1 MRKCRRGLAAVM
13 ALLLMVPAQPA
24 MAEKPSPPSRQESV
38 ETASPGNAKKE
49 QKAEKQQETSAK
61 KASVN
66 EEIVFNTGNH
76 EYHVV
81 SKNDFVENGLGD
93 AFFEEDGS
101 YTINIPEANPF
112 FPYEVEFTVQGK
124 RTKHWFMT
132 PDDQVRVGGHTF
144 YVSAYF
150 DETAVTQMSLN
161 IGGDTIVV
169 YPEKKKFTNDEEA
182 GTEPAS
188 LLPLES
194 RSLEVDLSAYT
205 PVELTMVSV
214 NELFMGEELTDSDKV
229 IWSREGQDDYTIS
242 MPGDRLDLSYDTY
255 YDSSVS
261 WEMIVG
267 DDNQLAAENIRYNIS
282 VKVTPSRNWLIPT
295 VYKQSNEGK
304 REKLDILRAASNWW
318 YGRYHD
324 EDDERWIVFSVS
336 SEQLDYDENAYVSF
350 ALNDS
355 IFAETKYDQ
364 IKAYEGKFTYAS
376 EAASG
381 TEITDKLFHADM
393 TEADAGYVMTPEDEP
408 WVTIVTFDA
417 GGNATGCLPIYL
429 VLHSRDI
436 SDKVYSRSL
445 QGISET
451 GEKTINVVSS
461 TRRAYHD
468 GVCYETHILDKG
480 YAVNKTYYLSMHY
493 SSFYDDDTASVIA
506 AYVGKYSSIQ
516 EAEKAGAV
524 NIKDELFDSRY
535 GYGADYSDWVSFT
548 IFAGDDGVNAK
559 ETYVYFVK
567 AEEGEIFS
575 YATDIYFSGLRDSR
589 GHDINAYIVDE
600 DDDSYA
606 EKSYRTILVDEDV
619 DLTYLA
625 PEFYNPSGHEVK
637 LYAVGSST
645 PEVSGKSFHDFSKG
659 PIQYTISTQ
668 DGIEARNIWLQIVKV
683 GVGNGTLYLNSLG
696 DEKANTRV
704 ENGITYSTREMF
716 LDGRYDYLHDIVLI
730 NLGSESI
737 SAISAELVSDEV
749 ELDKYWMLNGEYPLL
764 DISNRG
770 KLGYGQWNL
779 AKLRIR
785 PKDGMADGRDITG
798 TLTIKSGE
806 NVLIVLTLTGTVGD
820 PSITTKEIPQAVK
833 YVPYGTMIQ
842 NSNKYSWNRVSYQ
855 IIRGK
860 LPEGMEL
867 KPNGELYGVPTEMGE
882 FEFTVRMTNSYD
894 DFISSEKT
902 FTLTVIENTD
912 ANVDDATDE
921 GYILTQRV
929 QNMSL
934 DAAYDQTLVSQGVY
948 DEFTD
953 VFLDGVKLTKDV
965 DYTSESGSTRITIR
979 GETLK
984 ANNTTG
990 RHTLGI
996 EFRSGEEKTLKRAA
1010 QNYENTARR
1019 QNSNSN
1025 SSSSGTRNK
1034 KRSIDLTASTAKPQD
1049 AKKGYIDAQ
1058 TGIITGEGI
1067 GYSRWQK
1074 DELGWRLIYA
1084 DGTAASGSAAQLPD
1098 GTTVEQILWEQVNGA
1113 WYAFGITGYMKS
1125 GWVYDYQLNRWYC
1138 LTPENG
1144 LYFGWYG
1151 DAQDNC
1157 VYYLEPG
1164 SGNLAVGWKMIDE
1177 KWYYFHEAVQVPTWN
1192 FNAVTGQ
1199 WVYNAL
1205 SGNKPYGSMY
1215 HNERTPDGYFVGVDG
1230 VWDGQDKE

>member
-1 MRKCRRGLAAVM
+1 MRKCRRGLAAMM

-112 FPYEVEFTVQGK
+112 FPYEVEFTYRDK
-124 RTKHWFMT
+124 TERKWFMT
-132 PDDQVRVGGHTF
+132 PDDAVEVGGHTF

-150 DETAVTQMSLN
+150 DESAVTQMSLSV
-161 IGGDTIVV
+161 GGDTIVV
-169 YPEKKKFTNDEEA
+169 YPEEKEFTDDGEEGIA
-182 GTEPAS
+182 PAS
-188 LLPLES
+188 LLPLETKD
-194 RSLEVDLSAYT
+194 LTVDLTGYT
-205 PVELTMVSV
+205 PLELTMVSV
-214 NELFMGEELTDSDKV
+214 NELFMGEELTDGDKV
-229 IWSREGQDDYTIS
+229 IWSRNGQDDYTIS
-242 MPGDRLDLSYDTY
+242 MPGDKLDLSYNTC
-255 YDSSVS
+255 SSYSYSSGVS
-261 WEMIVG
+261 WTMIVG
-267 DDNQLAAENIRYNIS
+267 EDNQLAANNIRYYVN
-282 VKVTPSRNWLIPT
+282 VKVTPSEDWLIPSI
-295 VYKQSNEGK
+295 YFQDSEGK
-304 REKLDILRAASNWW
+304 RIEKEVRRTYYNDYDDRELEIDI
-318 YGRYHD
+318 YDEKED
-324 EDDERWIVFSVS
+324 EDEI
-336 SEQLDYDENAYVSF
+336 AYVSLSINDTLF
-350 ALNDS
+350 PDVNYDHIKVYLGEFTSVEEALSGIDITND
-355 IFAETKYDQ
+355 IFDE
-364 IKAYEGKFTYAS
+364 
-376 EAASG
+376 
-381 TEITDKLFHADM
+381 DM
-393 TEADAGYVMTPEDEP
+393 TQKYGGCPVMRWHDIYITMFA
-408 WVTIVTFDA
+408 FDA
-417 GGNATGCLPIYL
+417 GGNVVGCLPFNMY
-429 VLHSRDI
+429 VETSTKTNHI
-436 SDKVYSRSL
+436 SWTMLRAKYGNS
-445 QGISET
+445 
-451 GEKTINVVSS
+451 TIQVNNSS
-461 TRRAYHD
+461 SCHRRD
-468 GVCYETHILDKG
+468 GVDYLNYTLYKDYPADKIYYQQLKYFNNYEETSEI
-480 YAVNKTYYLSMHY
+480 
-493 SSFYDDDTASVIA
+493 IA
-506 AYVGKYSSIQ
+506 AYVGQYASIQ
-516 EAEKAGAV
+516 EAVAAGAED
-524 NIKDELFDSRY
+524 IKVELFTSP
-535 GYGADYSDWVSFT
+535 GYGADYSKGVIFS
-548 IFAGDDGVNAK
+548 IFAGEDAVNVK
-559 ETYVYFVK
+559 EIYYWKVQTETGEVPRLSSSTWVHFQGLIDS
-567 AEEGEIFS
+567 EGNNIS
-575 YATDIYFSGLRDSR
+575 
-589 GHDINAYIVDE
+589 INEVDADE
-600 DDDSYA
+600 DSYA
-606 EKSYRTILVDEDV
+606 DNSYITMLVDENV
-619 DLTYLA
+619 DLSNLA
-625 PEFYNPSGHEVK
+625 PEFWKNDAAN
-637 LYAVGSST
+637 LYAEGSKA
-645 PEVSGKSFHDFSKG
+645 PEVSGKSYHDFSHG
-659 PIQYTISTQ
+659 PVQYTVSAE
-668 DGIEARNIWLQIVKV
+668 DGIALKNIWLQVVKA
-683 GVGNGTLYLNSLG
+683 GVGNGGLYINSLA
-696 DEKANTRV
+696 DKDAKTKV
-704 ENGITYSTREMF
+704 ENGVTYSTREMII
-716 LDGRYDYLHDIVLI
+716 DGRYDYQHDIVLI
-730 NLGSESI
+730 NLGSEAIPSI
-737 SAISAELVSDEV
+737 SVDLVSDEV
-749 ELDKYWMLNGEYPLL
+749 ELDKYWTLKGDYALPDIDNGENDKFIGFP
-764 DISNRG
+764 
-770 KLGYGQWNL
+770 WNL
-779 AKLRIR
+779 AKIRIR
-785 PKDGMADGRDITG
+785 PKEGVADGREISG

-806 NVLIVLTLTGTVGD
+806 NELIVLTLTGIVGD

-842 NSNKYSWNRVSYQ
+842 NSNKYSWNQVSYGLVSG
-855 IIRGK
+855 R
-860 LPEGMEL
+860 LPKGMEI

-882 FEFTVRMTNSYD
+882 FTFSVYMDNTYSS
-894 DFISSEKT
+894 FASSEKT

-996 EFRSGEEKTLKRAA
+996 EFRTGEEKTLKRAA

-1215 HNERTPDGYFVGVDG
+1215 HNERTPDGFFVGVDG

>member
-1 MRKCRRGLAAVM
+1 MRKCRRGLAAMM

-112 FPYEVEFTVQGK
+112 FPYEVEFTYRDK
-124 RTKHWFMT
+124 TERKWFMT
-132 PDDQVRVGGHTF
+132 PDDAVEVGGHTF

-150 DETAVTQMSLN
+150 DESAVTQMSLSV
-161 IGGDTIVV
+161 GGDTIVV
-169 YPEKKKFTNDEEA
+169 YPEEKEFTDDGEEGIA
-182 GTEPAS
+182 PAS
-188 LLPLES
+188 LLPLETKD
-194 RSLEVDLSAYT
+194 LTVDLTGYT
-205 PVELTMVSV
+205 PLELTMVSV
-214 NELFMGEELTDSDKV
+214 NELFMGEELTDGDKV
-229 IWSREGQDDYTIS
+229 IWSRNGQDDYTIS
-242 MPGDRLDLSYDTY
+242 MPGDKLDLSYNTC
-255 YDSSVS
+255 SSYSYSSGVS
-261 WEMIVG
+261 WTMIVG
-267 DDNQLAAENIRYNIS
+267 EDNQLAANNIRYYVN
-282 VKVTPSRNWLIPT
+282 VKVTPSEDWLIPSI
-295 VYKQSNEGK
+295 YFQDSEGK
-304 REKLDILRAASNWW
+304 RIEKEVRRTYYNDYDDRELEIDI
-318 YGRYHD
+318 YDEKED
-324 EDDERWIVFSVS
+324 EDEI
-336 SEQLDYDENAYVSF
+336 AYVSLSINDTLF
-350 ALNDS
+350 PDVNYDHIKVYLGEFTSVEEALSGIDITND
-355 IFAETKYDQ
+355 IFDE
-364 IKAYEGKFTYAS
+364 
-376 EAASG
+376 
-381 TEITDKLFHADM
+381 DM
-393 TEADAGYVMTPEDEP
+393 TQKYGGCPVMRWHDIYITMFA
-408 WVTIVTFDA
+408 FDA
-417 GGNATGCLPIYL
+417 GGNVVGCLPFNMY
-429 VLHSRDI
+429 VETSTKTNHI
-436 SDKVYSRSL
+436 SWTMLRAKYGNS
-445 QGISET
+445 
-451 GEKTINVVSS
+451 TIQVNNSS
-461 TRRAYHD
+461 SCHRRD
-468 GVCYETHILDKG
+468 GVDYLNYTLYKDYPADKIYYQQLKYFNNYEETSEI
-480 YAVNKTYYLSMHY
+480 
-493 SSFYDDDTASVIA
+493 IA
-506 AYVGKYSSIQ
+506 AYVGQYASIQ
-516 EAEKAGAV
+516 EAVAEGAED
-524 NIKDELFDSRY
+524 IKVELFTSP
-535 GYGADYSDWVSFT
+535 GYGADYSKGVIFS
-548 IFAGDDGVNAK
+548 IFAGEDAVNVK
-559 ETYVYFVK
+559 EIYYWKVQTETGEVPRLSSSTWVHFQGLIDS
-567 AEEGEIFS
+567 EGNNIS
-575 YATDIYFSGLRDSR
+575 
-589 GHDINAYIVDE
+589 INEVDADE
-600 DDDSYA
+600 DSYA
-606 EKSYRTILVDEDV
+606 DNSYITMLVDENV
-619 DLTYLA
+619 DLSNLA
-625 PEFYNPSGHEVK
+625 PEFWKNDAAN
-637 LYAVGSST
+637 LYAEGSKA
-645 PEVSGKSFHDFSKG
+645 PEVSGKSYHDFSHG
-659 PIQYTISTQ
+659 PVQYTVSAE
-668 DGIEARNIWLQIVKV
+668 DGIALKNIWLQVVKA
-683 GVGNGTLYLNSLG
+683 GVGNGGLYINSLA
-696 DEKANTRV
+696 DKDAKTKV
-704 ENGITYSTREMF
+704 ENGVTYSTREMII
-716 LDGRYDYLHDIVLI
+716 DGRYDYQHDIVLI
-730 NLGSESI
+730 NLGSEAIPSI
-737 SAISAELVSDEV
+737 SVDLVSDEV
-749 ELDKYWMLNGEYPLL
+749 ELDKYWTLKGDYALPDIDNGENDKFIGFP
-764 DISNRG
+764 
-770 KLGYGQWNL
+770 WNL
-779 AKLRIR
+779 AKIRIR
-785 PKDGMADGRDITG
+785 PKEGVADGREISG

-806 NVLIVLTLTGTVGD
+806 NELIVLTLTGIVGD

-842 NSNKYSWNRVSYQ
+842 NSNKYSWNQVSYGLVSG
-855 IIRGK
+855 R
-860 LPEGMEL
+860 LPKGMEI

-882 FEFTVRMTNSYD
+882 FTFSVYMDNTYSS
-894 DFISSEKT
+894 FASSEKT

-996 EFRSGEEKTLKRAA
+996 EFRTGEEKTLKRAA

-1215 HNERTPDGYFVGVDG
+1215 HNERTPDGFFVGVDG